1 MSRPSLVPSSRGLGR
16 RPLKPETAVQ
26 IRSGLLVR
34 VDFVDNEGMVSL
46 LWTVTDVGTTM
57 VEAPDWSFIGGR

>member
-1 MSRPSLVPSSRGLGR
+1 
-16 RPLKPETAVQ
+16 
-26 IRSGLLVR
+26 VR